1 MKLVE
6 AAPVA
11 GALRFELLS
20 EGRYETS
27 ARSGKPRHGRFER
40 PKSRSKR
47 AGRTQIRT
55 SSMNDIAERLT
66 KIERDQ
72 SHPNLKP
79 RDAATLI
86 LVDRSGA
93 APKVLLGR
101 RHAGL
106 KFMAGKFVFP
116 GGRMEPGD
124 KRMPVA
130 SELDT
135 HAGARL
141 MRGVQRPSLAKAR
154 ALALAAIRETF
165 EETGLLL
172 GKRVDDMPPV
182 PDGPWKAFAD
192 AKVLPDL
199 AELHFI
205 VRAITPPRRPRRF
218 DARFFAA
225 DASAIAHKVDG
236 KVGPDS
242 ELVELVWLPIAE
254 AKSQD
259 LPTITQVA
267 LDELQARVAKGF
279 GHDLPSPFY
288 RMLHKK
294 FVRAEL

>member
-1 MKLVE
+1 MTDL
-6 AAPVA
+6 
-11 GALRFELLS
+11 LQRFTTDAQP
-20 EGRYETS
+20 G
-27 ARSGKPRHGRFER
+27 
-40 PKSRSKR
+40 
-47 AGRTQIRT
+47 
-55 SSMNDIAERLT
+55 
-66 KIERDQ
+66 
-72 SHPNLKP
+72 HPNRPPK
-79 RDAATLI
+79 DAATLI
-86 LVDRSGA
+86 LLDRSGPS
-93 APKVLLGR
+93 PKVLMGK
-101 RHAGL
+101 RHHGHVFL
-106 KFMAGKFVFP
+106 PGKFVFP
-116 GGRMEPGD
+116 GGSVDAADRKMTVGAPLHPGAE
-124 KRMPVA
+124 KKLM
-130 SELDT
+130 T
-135 HAGARL
+135 HIR
-141 MRGVQRPSLAKAR
+141 RPSAAKAQ
-154 ALALAAIRETF
+154 ALALAAIRETY
-165 EETGLLL
+165 EETGLLI
-172 GKRVDDMPPV
+172 GKRVDVMPPV

-199 AELHFI
+199 SELHFI

-254 AKSQD
+254 AKIED

>member
-1 MKLVE
+1 MSNL
-6 AAPVA
+6 
-11 GALRFELLS
+11 
-20 EGRYETS
+20 
-27 ARSGKPRHGRFER
+27 
-40 PKSRSKR
+40 
-47 AGRTQIRT
+47 
-55 SSMNDIAERLT
+55 AERLT
-66 KIERDQ
+66 KVERDQ

-86 LVDRSGA
+86 IVDRSGDV
-93 APKVLLGR
+93 PKVLLGK

-106 KFMAGKFVFP
+106 KFMAGKLVFP

-124 KRMPVA
+124 RKMPVA
-130 SELDT
+130 SELDA

-172 GKRVDDMPPV
+172 GTRVDTMPPV
-182 PDGPWKAFAD
+182 PEGPWRAFAE
-192 AKVLPDL
+192 AGLLPDL
-199 AELHFI
+199 AQLHFI

-225 DASAIAHKVDG
+225 DASAIAHRVDG

-254 AKSQD
+254 AKRHD

-267 LDELQARVAKGF
+267 LDELESRVARGF

-288 RMLHKK
+288 RMLNKK

>member
-1 MKLVE
+1 MTDL
-6 AAPVA
+6 
-11 GALRFELLS
+11 
-20 EGRYETS
+20 
-27 ARSGKPRHGRFER
+27 
-40 PKSRSKR
+40 
-47 AGRTQIRT
+47 
-55 SSMNDIAERLT
+55 AERLT
-66 KIERDQ
+66 KVERDQ

-86 LVDRSGA
+86 VVDRSGPQ
-93 APKVLLGR
+93 PKVLLGR

-106 KFMAGKFVFP
+106 KFMAGKYVFP

-124 KRMPVA
+124 RKMPVA
-130 SELDT
+130 SELDP

-141 MRGVQRPSLAKAR
+141 MRGVQRPSMHKAR
-154 ALALAAIRETF
+154 ALALAAVRETY

-172 GKRVDDMPPV
+172 GQRVEAVPPV
-182 PDGPWKAFAD
+182 PEGPWQAFAA

-199 AELHFI
+199 AQLHFI

-218 DARFFAA
+218 DARFFAV
-225 DASAIAHKVDG
+225 DASAIAHRVEG
-236 KVGPDS
+236 IVGPDS
-242 ELVELVWLPIAE
+242 ELVELVWLPITE
-254 AKSQD
+254 AKRHD

-288 RMLHKK
+288 RMLHKR